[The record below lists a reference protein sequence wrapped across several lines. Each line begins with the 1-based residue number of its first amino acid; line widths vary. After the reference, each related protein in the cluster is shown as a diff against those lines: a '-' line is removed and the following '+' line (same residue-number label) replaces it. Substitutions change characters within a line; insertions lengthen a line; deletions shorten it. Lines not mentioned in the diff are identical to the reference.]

1 VNYLRSPRIHFAGK
15 FQADVSTVN
24 NDVRHFAN
32 AQFRDE
38 FQQLM
43 EVQGDKIT
51 KYNGYWNPQGT
62 GAWRLLGCRVTA
74 AVLDG
79 RVLTRPEDDP
89 VVGCVVGDAADLVAG
104 KLVDLDPQQQMV
116 SQIWGLSV
124 GVVDGRGV
132 TAFRGDFAVTAFC
145 DLWLRQQTEQFFEQ
159 QLAAAYQ
166 SVLTGVRWPDLLN
179 SPCLR
184 ALKALGSNGLLSI
197 RLNVFGYER
206 SPTAADYGTGVVV
219 GTIGPAAANEP
230 RHFVAGRH
238 LTAALTQ
245 SGFPFVPANQVAN
258 LQAEW
263 DEATQTV
270 HVDFGNALPIAN
282 AAGVLEDIGPLAVG
296 VVRNADAKQ
305 GDTVTADQVEILG
318 PVPYRNDGWYVTT
331 AGIQDFPLGGNAAAT
346 ALLPDHPLAVLLQ
359 GQTGQYTVLNRET
372 AGGVYARADVFVF
385 RLNPGDSAK
394 IDFYARKYG
403 RPLATTLTA
412 QPTEGFMGGPGTGAD
427 IPNIPV
433 PDVNTP
439 AGVLQFHP
447 SFETGPDGRGSL
459 TVTAAAQGPGNPR
472 QYLDG
477 QVYGIA
483 YQIKDLPDNYNA
495 NPFDYI
501 SILAWDRF
509 DVPDQPTWYQHIRPI
524 LTQYG
529 NLYPIMSRRLVNLG
543 DYASVV
549 GNLPLMKLS
558 LSLPADDPN
567 SMPVTRDMSAAKR
580 ETLLNWLDA
589 RDPSTGLPPLGQ
601 PPAPAASAAGPA
613 AEAAGAEPDVSSKV
627 EFLRQAL
634 RHRRR

>member
-1 VNYLRSPRIHFAGK
+1 VSYLRSPRIHFAGK

-24 NDVRHFAN
+24 NDVRHFAD
-32 AQFRDE
+32 ALFRDE

-89 VVGCVVGDAADLVAG
+89 VVGCVVGDAADRVAG

-116 SQIWGLSV
+116 SQIWGVSV
-124 GVVDGRGV
+124 GLVDGCGV
-132 TAFRGDFAVTAFC
+132 SAFRGDFAVTAFC

-184 ALKALGSNGLLSI
+184 ALKAQGADRLLSI

-206 SPTAADYGTGVVV
+206 SPTAANYGTGVVV

-245 SGFPFVPANQVAN
+245 AGFPLVPANQVGN

-270 HVDFGNALPIAN
+270 HVDFGNALPITN
-282 AAGVLEDIGPLAVG
+282 AAGVLQDIGPLAVG
-296 VVRNADAKQ
+296 VLKNADAKQ
-305 GDTVTADQVEILG
+305 GDTVTADQVQILG
-318 PVPYRNDGWYVTT
+318 TVPYRNDGWYVTT
-331 AGIQDFPLGGNAAAT
+331 AGIQDFPLGSNAVAT

-385 RLNPGDSAK
+385 RLNPGDAAK
-394 IDFYARKYG
+394 IDFYASKYG

-412 QPTEGFMGGPGTGAD
+412 QPTEGFMGGTGTGAD

-447 SFETGPDGRGSL
+447 SFETGSDGRGLL

-483 YQIKDLPDNYNA
+483 YQIN
-495 NPFDYI
+495 
-501 SILAWDRF
+501 ST
-509 DVPDQPTWYQHIRPI
+509 VSVTSVDQ
-524 LTQYG
+524 
-529 NLYPIMSRRLVNLG
+529 SVEA
-543 DYASVV
+543 ASVC
-549 GNLPLMKLS
+549 
-558 LSLPADDPN
+558 A
-567 SMPVTRDMSAAKR
+567 
-580 ETLLNWLDA
+580 
-589 RDPSTGLPPLGQ
+589 
-601 PPAPAASAAGPA
+601 AASGRAVPPRSALAG
-613 AEAAGAEPDVSSKV
+613 G
-627 EFLRQAL
+627 
-634 RHRRR
+634 